1 MNICVIGTGYVGIVT
16 TVVFADFGNTVWG
29 LDVDSTKIERIK
41 KGIPPIHEPQLEDFL
56 KKGLNSGRLQF
67 TSDYKEALKDAEA
80 VFICVGTPQSETG
93 DVDTRYVESAIESV
107 AKHMTKPLTI
117 VLKSTVP
124 PGIHKQ
130 LTKILDQHTKVDYE
144 FASCPEFLREGS
156 AINDTLHPA
165 RVVIGADTQKA
176 KEKLLE
182 LHKPL
187 PGERVLTDII
197 SAQMIKY
204 TANSLLATKISFAN
218 AISRVCDLVGADV
231 TAVMKGIGLDPRIGL
246 QFLNAGLGYG
256 GSCFPKDV
264 KGLYHLSEN
273 AGYKFKLLEE
283 VDQINNT
290 QVDYVLDKAR
300 KKIGSFS
307 GKKVGLLGLAFKP
320 DTDDMRDARAIILID
335 QLLKEGAEIS
345 AYDPVAVSTTKAVID
360 DKISYAHDPYEAV
373 AKADAVFLV
382 TEWNEFKE
390 LDMEKIKKL
399 MHGNLFVDGRNMYD
413 PDTVRKAG
421 LDYVG
426 VGRRS

>member
-16 TVVFADFGNTVWG
+16 TVVFADFGNQVWG
-29 LDVDSTKIERIK
+29 LDVDEKKIERIK
-41 KGIPPIHEPQLEDFL
+41 KGIPPIHEPGLTEYL
-56 KKGLNSGRLQF
+56 KKGLKSGRLQF
-67 TSDYKEALKDAEA
+67 TSDYKQALKDVEA

-93 DVDTRYVESAIESV
+93 DVDTKYVEAAIESV
-107 AKHMTKPLTI
+107 AKNMNKPLTI

-124 PGIHKQ
+124 PGIHKK
-130 LTKILDQHTKVDYE
+130 LKMILDKYTKIEYE

-156 AINDTLHPA
+156 AIADTLHPA
-165 RVVIGADTQKA
+165 RVVIGADTKKA

-187 PGERVLTDII
+187 AGERVITDII

-204 TANSLLATKISFAN
+204 AANSMLATKISFAN
-218 AISRVCDLVGADV
+218 AIARICDLLGADV
-231 TAVMKGIGLDPRIGL
+231 VAVMKGIGLDPRIGI

-290 QVDYVLDKAR
+290 QVAYILDKAR
-300 KKIGSFS
+300 KKIASFK

-320 DTDDMRDARAIILID
+320 DTDDMRDARALVLIKA
-335 QLLKEGAEIS
+335 LLEDGVKVK
-345 AYDPVAVSTTKAVID
+345 AYDPVAVETTKMVVG
-360 DKISYAHDPYEAV
+360 DKITYIKNAYDLAEG
-373 AKADAVFLV
+373 ADVLILV

-390 LDMEKIKKL
+390 LDMERIKKL
-399 MHGNLFVDGRNMYD
+399 MKGKLFIDGRNMYD
-413 PDTVRKAG
+413 PQEMKKLG
-421 LDYVG
+421 FEYVG
-426 VGRRS
+426 VGRD